1 MTGKYEMRMVYG
13 VAAGAEILLLVICA
27 LRAPKRKSD
36 LAKIVCL
43 YEWAVVFCGL
53 SYFTFLYARQAEMA
67 VIGKNVYLAGLG
79 IVSVYV
85 IYTEIYQLVR
95 AETMDKRE
103 YVCME
108 PCEHRHVY
116 EQYMDAPHFPGNHSG
131 SGEQKYPVWKSR
143 VVESREYDILL
154 CDSGAASD
162 YVWIDVVSCIPFLSD
177 PL

>member
-53 SYFTFLYARQAEMA
+53 SYCTFLYARQVEIAAIGRSMMYICLDWVLYLFMA
-67 VIGKNVYLAGLG
+67 YTQRYTSLFESRPWIKRSMLAW
-79 IVSVYV
+79 S
-85 IYTEIYQLVR
+85 LVN
-95 AETMDKRE
+95 TGM
-103 YVCME
+103 
-108 PCEHRHVY
+108 
-116 EQYMDAPHFPGNHSG
+116 YMCNIWTHHIFRVTLQGA
-131 SGEQKYPVWKSR
+131 
-143 VVESREYDILL
+143 VVEPREYDVLL
-154 CDSGAASD
+154 CASGAASD
-162 YVWIDVVSCIPFLSD
+162 HIWIDAVSSIPSLSD